1 MKKKLVFLSL
11 TSIASLAI
19 VASAVAIG
27 AKANKTIERTL
38 GTEYQ
43 LVISDP
49 LYTGEGTQ
57 TVAEQKVLKTA
68 LGNDVKIEY
77 NGFSAFQ
84 TGYQHYYDEGINC
97 WEGEVAGY
105 IEVIPNSEDHG
116 IAGISSVE
124 LEVDNDSYGDHSLII
139 GMGWEAGT
147 FVSFEKQETY
157 DSVHTMTYYLN
168 NTQPTFIRISA
179 SSDDINNRFGLHKIT
194 ITYTCVETEC
204 PLVVD
209 GDFVLMQTGGT
220 YEVTEYNGTDS
231 MITFPSSHAGIPVT
245 AIADNFQTN
254 NINKNQIEAVILP
267 NSITRIGNSA
277 FAYASN
283 LELIN
288 LEKVEYFGE
297 YAFLRN
303 YKLEEVDLQS
313 AIDIGYQ
320 AFNYFT
326 ALDEIGTFEKI
337 ETIDYGAFE
346 LCPFKAVNMRF
357 RFLQRLHN
365 LDFAEYWRSVSNMEQ
380 NYMSKHAHMEQ

>member
-1 MKKKLVFLSL
+1 
-11 TSIASLAI
+11 
-19 VASAVAIG
+19 
-27 AKANKTIERTL
+27 
-38 GTEYQ
+38 
-43 LVISDP
+43 
-49 LYTGEGTQ
+49 
-57 TVAEQKVLKTA
+57 
-68 LGNDVKIEY
+68 
-77 NGFSAFQ
+77 
-84 TGYQHYYDEGINC
+84 
-97 WEGEVAGY
+97 
-105 IEVIPNSEDHG
+105 
-116 IAGISSVE
+116 
-124 LEVDNDSYGDHSLII
+124 
-139 GMGWEAGT
+139 MGWEAGT

-320 AFNYFT
+320 AFNYCT